1 MSDSTS
7 SKPLAG
13 HWLLAKVGKK
23 VLRPGGLETTRWLIE
38 QLPIRDQRVVEFA
51 PGLGV
56 TAQEILQ
63 KKPSTYTGVDADP
76 HAVDTTKQ
84 TLAEI
89 VEKSPTSPANVE
101 IINGSAAETGLPDN
115 SADIVVG
122 EAMLTMQTDKH
133 KLEIM
138 QEAARILAPG
148 GYYAIHE
155 LGLTPDELDSEVKTE
170 IQRALARAIKVNARP
185 LTTAE
190 WTEIAEQA
198 GFTVVGVYH
207 APMALLEPR
216 RMIADEGPLRTAKIV
231 FNILRQP
238 DIRRRILTM
247 RSTFREH
254 ANHMNAIGMV
264 LKRN

>member
-84 TLAEI
+84 TLAGI

-101 IINGSAAETGLPDN
+101 IINGSAAETGLPDD

-138 QEAARILAPG
+138 QEAARILAP
-148 GYYAIHE
+148 
-155 LGLTPDELDSEVKTE
+155 
-170 IQRALARAIKVNARP
+170 
-185 LTTAE
+185 
-190 WTEIAEQA
+190 
-198 GFTVVGVYH
+198 
-207 APMALLEPR
+207 
-216 RMIADEGPLRTAKIV
+216 
-231 FNILRQP
+231 
-238 DIRRRILTM
+238 
-247 RSTFREH
+247 
-254 ANHMNAIGMV
+254 
-264 LKRN
+264 